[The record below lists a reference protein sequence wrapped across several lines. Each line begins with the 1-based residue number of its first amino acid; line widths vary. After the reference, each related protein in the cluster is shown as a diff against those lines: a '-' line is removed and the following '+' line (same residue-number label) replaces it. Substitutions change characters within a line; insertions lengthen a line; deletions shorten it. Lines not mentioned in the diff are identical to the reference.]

1 MSSVPPAPADPT
13 LTTEKRFLALNRDRL
28 ARVHANLTPRQRDF
42 LDLLPL
48 LFHLNHPLLPGYVA
62 KETVIGINDYA
73 PNQRALRA
81 ARRVCRSFEYD
92 RRSAPRY
99 AVRGLYLM
107 GSPGTIAYSRESD
120 LDLWLLHDPGL
131 SAEAVE
137 ELAEKARR
145 IEIFA
150 GEVGL
155 EVHFFVFDAERFRHG
170 ETLSLSAESSGSSQH
185 YLLLDE
191 FYRSGLLIAGLPPLW
206 WRVPASHDTAYEGY
220 LQGVTERRAFDR
232 RDYID
237 FGGLRSIPVEEF
249 FGAAVWQLYKSIESP
264 YKSVLKLLLMESYA
278 AEYPNIGL
286 LSHRFKQNVESST
299 VNLNAFDPYILMYTK
314 VEEYLLTR
322 NDPVRL
328 DVLRRSFYL
337 KTSLRLSSRESALGG
352 DWRREALAAMVEDWH
367 WTPAQVVRLDQ
378 RDDWRID
385 TAIEERRDLI
395 NTLKD
400 SYAALSQFAR
410 QHATDQKITEHDLNV
425 LGRKLYAAFEK
436 KPAKI
441 EVLTRG
447 ICINPAEASL
457 SLHEIRTTD
466 NATVWLL
473 FAGLVKPT
481 EVAFRR
487 PMKRSAAA
495 AEILLW
501 CQLNRLS
508 TPATT
513 WHVFTAGSELNA
525 LEIKRIGEAFDSGIG
540 QPDAPS
546 VLDQRPRI
554 MRLLLLVNIGVNAFS
569 GAVGAGSVLTTDH
582 TDAFRF
588 GGRRI
593 NLLKSVDLIFANSW
607 GETFAFRY
615 EGDTSVL
622 DALAECVQW
631 APFDG
636 SARDLPP
643 VEVRCFTSDYA
654 NQIARRVSTS
664 FLQAGRFVARYA
676 TASNP
681 HFVLEI
687 DDRLQH
693 LRVEDGKAR
702 VDSHASHALL
712 LRALGD
718 ASSNRFNP
726 VRFDRGCTR
735 VGVLPRIYAQNRP
748 GRVQIYAQQRG
759 ERADIYILDER
770 GLLLVQ
776 RQECHDMKQLLHHY
790 RRFLDNALPRCTG
803 LARAFPGGLVIET
816 HEVLLQEAGVQFK
829 LHAGEPSFGR
839 PYLSLQVLADADA
852 QGRQQ
857 FTINANHREFSTWEH
872 GGSLFQQVAEYV
884 FAQRAGTESYPIY
897 ITDLDL
903 STRFRIA
910 VGVRTLRPL
919 DLLSYKKRIEYQLT
933 RALSREGAVPIAL
946 AS

>member
-1 MSSVPPAPADPT
+1 MNSVPPAPADPT

-28 ARVHANLTPRQRDF
+28 ARVYANLTPRQRDF

-48 LFHLNHPLLPGYVA
+48 LFHLNHPLLPGYVS
-62 KETVIGINDYA
+62 KDTVIGINDYS

-81 ARRVCRSFEYD
+81 ARRVCRSFEYG

-107 GSPGTIAYSRESD
+107 GSPGTIAYSRDSD
-120 LDLWLLHDPGL
+120 LDLWLLHDPELG
-131 SAEAVE
+131 AAAVD

-145 IEIFA
+145 VEHFA
-150 GEVGL
+150 AEVGL
-155 EVHFFVFDAERFRHG
+155 EVHFFVFNVERFRNG

-191 FYRSGLLIAGLPPLW
+191 FYRSSLLVAGLPPLW
-206 WRVPASHDTAYEGY
+206 WRVPASHDTAYEDY
-220 LQGVTERRAFDR
+220 LGGVTERRAFDR

-237 FGGLRSIPVEEF
+237 FGGLHSIPVEEF

-286 LSHRFKQNVESST
+286 LSHRFKQIMESST
-299 VNLNAFDPYILMYTK
+299 VNLNAVDPYMLMYTK
-314 VEEYLLTR
+314 VEEHLLAR

-328 DVLRRSFYL
+328 DVMRRSFYL
-337 KTSLRLSSRESALGG
+337 KTSLRLSTRESAPGS
-352 DWRREALAAMVEDWH
+352 DWRREVLGALVEDWH
-367 WTPAQVVRLDQ
+367 WTPAQVTRLDQ
-378 RDDWRID
+378 RDDWRIE

-410 QHATDQKITEHDLNV
+410 NHATDRKITEHDLNV

-447 ICINPAEASL
+447 ICANPAESSL
-457 SLHEIRTTD
+457 SLHESKTAD

-473 FAGLVKPT
+473 FAGLVKPA
-481 EVAFRR
+481 EVGFRR

-501 CQLNRLS
+501 CQLNRLA

-513 WHVFTAGSELNA
+513 WHVFTQGSDLNA
-525 LEIKRIGEAFDSGIG
+525 LEIKRIGEAFDTFIG
-540 QPDAPS
+540 QPDAPP

-554 MRLLLLVNIGVNAFS
+554 TRLLLLVNVGVNAFA
-569 GAVGAGSVLTTDH
+569 GAVLPGSVLTTDH

-593 NLLKSVDLIFANSW
+593 NLLKSVDLLFANSW
-607 GETFAFRY
+607 GETFAFRF
-615 EGDTSVL
+615 EGDTAVL

-636 SARDLPP
+636 SARELP
-643 VEVRCFTSDYA
+643 VVDVRCFTSDYA
-654 NQIARRVSTS
+654 GQIAQRVSTS
-664 FLQAGRFVARYA
+664 FLQAGRFLTRYA
-676 TASNP
+676 AASNP

-702 VDSHASHALL
+702 VDCHVSQAQLL
-712 LRALGD
+712 KALGE
-718 ASSNRFNP
+718 AGSNRFNP

-735 VGVLPRIYAQNRP
+735 VGVLPRVYAQNRP

-759 ERADIYILDER
+759 DRADVYILDER

-776 RQECHDMKQLLHHY
+776 RQDCHDMKHLLHHY
-790 RRFLDNALPRCTG
+790 RRFLDNALPRC
-803 LARAFPGGLVIET
+803 AAVSRAFPDGLPVET
-816 HEVLLQEAGVQFK
+816 TEIVLQPPGVQFRS
-829 LHAGEPSFGR
+829 HAGEPAYGT

-852 QGRQQ
+852 QGHQQ
-857 FTINANHREFSTWEH
+857 FTIHANHREFSTWEH
-872 GGSLFQQVAEYV
+872 GGSLFLQVAEYV
-884 FAQRAGTESYPIY
+884 LAQRQGSEAYPIY

-903 STRFRIA
+903 SSRFRVA

-933 RALSREGAVPIAL
+933 RALNRDAAVPIAL